1 MKKIFLLTPVLL
13 LLLGSFV
20 FGQELKPAIEFEE
33 GTHDFGNIKKGDPA
47 VFVFKFKNITDH
59 EIKLTQVKPACGCTT
74 PTWTQDPIGKGNT
87 GEIKVSYN
95 TQRVGPFNKSVRV
108 VVDSLSEPINIFI
121 RGTVEDTEP
130 AHVEGDGHDHSDPNH
145 SHAAPVPTPAP
156 TPINIDYSIPRGAL
170 AFEKMIENLK
180 NITSEGKETIAFRY
194 KNTSDQVVKIVDV
207 NGPKGFVLEVGD
219 RELKPG
225 MESKLTVILDGKLM
239 KKEDQPDGYFSER
252 VNIVTDEPASVSS
265 KSMTI
270 NGNYQRIYTSEEK
283 ANSPKIQF
291 DAVEVTGGKVIEGEE
306 YKHDFKFTN
315 TGKSNLVIY
324 SVKPSC
330 GCTATASSS
339 ENLAPGESATIAA
352 TFNSTGRPGTQSKT
366 ITVKSNDVD
375 NPIINLKF
383 TVEVVKDPFHAGGVM
398 GGTN

>member
-1 MKKIFLLTPVLL
+1 MKHRFLLTAFLL
-13 LLLGSFV
+13 LL
-20 FGQELKPAIEFEE
+20 FGQVWAQGELQPAIEFEE
-33 GTHDFGNIKKGDPA
+33 STHDFGTLKKGDPA
-47 VFVFKFKNITDH
+47 VTVFKFKNISDR
-59 EIKLTQVKPACGCTT
+59 EISLTQVKPACGCTS
-74 PTWTQDPIGKGNT
+74 PTWTKDPIPKGGT

-95 TQRVGPFNKSVRV
+95 SERVGPFNKSVRV
-108 VVDSLSEPINIFI
+108 VVDSLSQPMNIFI
-121 RGTVEDTEP
+121 RGNVVDPNP
-130 AHVEGDGHDHSDPNH
+130 AVHTEGDGHDHSEAGHNH
-145 SHAAPVPTPAP
+145 TVP

-180 NITSEGKETIAFRY
+180 NVTSEGKETVSFRF
-194 KNTSDQVVKIVDV
+194 KNTSDGVVRIVDV
-207 NGPKGFVLEVGD
+207 NGPKGFTYEPQD

-225 MESKLTVILDGKLM
+225 QETKLTVTVDGGLM
-239 KKEDQPDGYFSER
+239 KINDQPDGYFSER
-252 VNIVTDEPASVSS
+252 VNIVTDEPSAVAT

-270 NGNYQRIYTSEEK
+270 NGNYQRIFTPEEK
-283 ANSPKIQF
+283 ANSAHILF
-291 DAVEVTGGKVIEGEE
+291 DAVEVEGGKVIEGEE
-306 YKHDFKFTN
+306 YKYDYKFTN

-339 ENLAPGESATIAA
+339 ENLAPGETATITA
-352 TFNSTGRPGTQSKT
+352 TFNSQGRPGIQSKT

-398 GGTN
+398 GGSN